1 MKLSLVNFL
10 ECLEGSISF
19 RFVYV
24 YDRVYYFYYGI
35 NILAY
40 FVLSNWFKPDFC
52 FHTLIESCQIGLNLV
67 FSQYLD

>member
-1 MKLSLVNFL
+1 MKSSLVNFL

-24 YDRVYYFYYGI
+24 YDGVYYIYYGI

-52 FHTLIESCQIGLNLV
+52 FHTLIESC
-67 FSQYLD
+67 